1 MDAHQQDP
9 VHAHVCPAKRNLL
22 KNNAKIKGDDVMN
35 AQTLLIVV
43 ILIIVLIPAITSTWK
58 HMKGEGDCCG
68 GPKEKPVKK
77 KIDGPKLREITVHI
91 EGMHC
96 QNCKNRIEKHLDEL
110 DGVVAKVNLN
120 KKTAVVSVYKEMDD
134 SVIRDVIESLD
145 FTVVSVESE

>member
-1 MDAHQQDP
+1 M
-9 VHAHVCPAKRNLL
+9 
-22 KNNAKIKGDDVMN
+22 IKGDDVMN

-134 SVIRDVIESLD
+134 SVIREVIESLD

>member
-1 MDAHQQDP
+1 
-9 VHAHVCPAKRNLL
+9 
-22 KNNAKIKGDDVMN
+22 MN

-77 KIDGPKLREITVHI
+77 TARKAKAEP
-91 EGMHC
+91 
-96 QNCKNRIEKHLDEL
+96 EKDLDEL

-120 KKTAVVSVYKEMDD
+120 KKTAVVSIYQVMDD
-134 SVIRDVIESLD
+134 SVIRDVIEGLD
-145 FTVVSVESE
+145 FTVVSMESK

>member
-1 MDAHQQDP
+1 
-9 VHAHVCPAKRNLL
+9 
-22 KNNAKIKGDDVMN
+22 MN

-43 ILIIVLIPAITSTWK
+43 ILIIVLIPAITSTWQ

-120 KKTAVVSVYKEMDD
+120 KKTAVVSIYQVMDD
-134 SVIRDVIESLD
+134 SVIRDVIEGLD
-145 FTVVSVESE
+145 FTVVSMESK

>member
-1 MDAHQQDP
+1 
-9 VHAHVCPAKRNLL
+9 
-22 KNNAKIKGDDVMN
+22 MN

-77 KIDGPKLREITVHI
+77 KIDGPKLRE
-91 EGMHC
+91 MHC
-96 QNCKNRIEKHLDEL
+96 QNCKSRIEKHLDEL

-120 KKTAVVSVYKEMDD
+120 KKTAVVSIYKEMDD
-134 SVIRDVIESLD
+134 SVIRDMIEGLD
-145 FTVVSVESE
+145 FTVVSMESK

>member
-1 MDAHQQDP
+1 M
-9 VHAHVCPAKRNLL
+9 
-22 KNNAKIKGDDVMN
+22 IKGDDVMN

-43 ILIIVLIPAITSTWK
+43 ILVIVLIPAITSTWK

-68 GPKEKPVKK
+68 GPKEKTVKK